1 MKINLTSADPISLK
15 TDCLVVGILDGGKLT
30 ASAKKADKSMG
41 GIIQR
46 LVDDGDIK
54 GTSGSILMIPS
65 HSNGPARRVL
75 TVGLGKAHESG
86 VAEYKQAVDSAAA
99 ALARL
104 PIRNATVTLAET
116 AVAERDVSAR
126 LRLLAYAVCNATYQ
140 F

>member
-1 MKINLTSADPISLK
+1 MKINLTSANPINLK

-30 ASAKKADKSMG
+30 ASAKKADKTMG

-54 GTSGSILMIPS
+54 GTSGSILMIPG

-86 VAEYKQAVDSAAA
+86 VAENSWNKFSRV
-99 ALARL
+99 
-104 PIRNATVTLAET
+104 V
-116 AVAERDVSAR
+116 ERPHGPGFDLFA
-126 LRLLAYAVCNATYQ
+126 
-140 F
+140 